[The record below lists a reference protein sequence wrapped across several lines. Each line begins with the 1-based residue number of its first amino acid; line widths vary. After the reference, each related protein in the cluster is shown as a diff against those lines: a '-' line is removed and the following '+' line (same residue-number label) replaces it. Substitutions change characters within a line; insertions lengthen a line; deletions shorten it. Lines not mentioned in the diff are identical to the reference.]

1 MMEVRVLQDQG
12 PEPREP
18 QTGGGG
24 GGGAACHVGVTDKS
38 VSRLILLD
46 VGDVTS
52 EMSVA
57 G

>member
-18 QTGGGG
+18 RTGG